1 MKYRRKRGTFRQSM
15 RSSMMNET
23 IFLEVSN
30 SYYNLGLKKAR
41 ERHLTEAITNLNYAL
56 RLNKEHTDARNLL
69 GLVYYEIGE
78 MAEALV
84 QWVISTNLRSE
95 NNAARRY
102 LSLIRKKPG
111 KLDKNEQILVKFN
124 QALSYAKSHSEDLA
138 ILALNRIVE
147 SNPKFIKAQLLF
159 ALLNIQIKEK
169 DKAKAAIDAVLQVD
183 VNNLHALHL
192 QTLLSDIR
200 LTTKEKKEKEL
211 LAQSALG
218 DEDVII
224 PATYKEYTGWQTVLN
239 IGIGLLIGAA
249 TTFFLYMPTISA
261 RNNNLHNAELIKIS
275 KQLSDANNQIAL
287 LTKSNEEYVKQNEE
301 LGSSLST
308 SDGDRN
314 YLLAQYQRIL
324 GVQSA
329 IANNDMNRAVELFV
343 SIDASVIHNME
354 ESGADVEGILAS
366 IQDNISR
373 NGITNLIAKG
383 DILYSEGN
391 FQTALLYFDTV
402 LRLQPDMVEAM
413 YKKAVTLKALA
424 DENGANLLYQQIV
437 TEFPNSEY
445 AERVKSER
453 GF

>member
-1 MKYRRKRGTFRQSM
+1 MKYRRKRGTFRPSM

-30 SYYNLGLKKAR
+30 SYYNLGLKKAK

-183 VNNLHALHL
+183 VNNPHALHL

-424 DENGANLLYQQIV
+424 DEDGANLLYQQIV

>member
-1 MKYRRKRGTFRQSM
+1 MKYRRKRGTFRPSM

-30 SYYNLGLKKAR
+30 SYYNLGLKKAK

-183 VNNLHALHL
+183 VNNPHALHL

-261 RNNNLHNAELIKIS
+261 KNNNLHNAELIKIS